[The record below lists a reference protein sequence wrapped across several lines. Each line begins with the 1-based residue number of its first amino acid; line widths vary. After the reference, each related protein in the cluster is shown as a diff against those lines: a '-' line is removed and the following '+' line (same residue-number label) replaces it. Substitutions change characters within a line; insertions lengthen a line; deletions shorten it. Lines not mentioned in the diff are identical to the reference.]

1 MRKPAPHPRVA
12 HIGSLEPRFMDPCLV
27 ITQERTWVGARRS
40 AGICTSGIR
49 GLSSRSM
56 SVSAIRP
63 TRWASATADTYCSC
77 LQKRTPGT
85 ALTCPK
91 SSTLSPSPSAWT
103 SCEHERRNSPLTSA
117 CEEQAA
123 RPLDGPFAQI
133 ASSQTKSTPAHAHST
148 WATRSTSGPS
158 CVRRLAGR
166 HRNGVSRTLCWISR
180 ALKYVERSPWRLN
193 TREAPSRVGE
203 GLRDSGC
210 NRFSSV
216 SHRVLMSSLW
226 RERIFRGSVLR
237 PGGRAVLQPKGSL
250 RW

>member
-27 ITQERTWVGARRS
+27 ITQERTSVGARRS

-77 LQKRTPGT
+77 SQKRTPGT
-85 ALTCPK
+85 ALTCPT
-91 SSTLSPSPSAWT
+91 SSILSPSPSAWT
-103 SCEHERRNSPLTSA
+103 SCEHERRNSRLTSA
-117 CEEQAA
+117 CEERVA
-123 RPLDGPFAQI
+123 RPLDGPFAPI

-148 WATRSTSGPS
+148 WAMRSTSGPS
-158 CVRRLAGR
+158 CVRRRVGR
-166 HRNGVSRTLCWISR
+166 HRNGVSRSLCWISR
-180 ALKYVERSPWRLN
+180 ALEYVERSPWRRS

-203 GLRDSGC
+203 GLREVGC
-210 NRFSSV
+210 NRFSHE
-216 SHRVLMSSLW
+216 SHRILNSSLS
-226 RERIFRGSVLR
+226 RERIFRGSVLSR
-237 PGGRAVLQPKGSL
+237 GLS